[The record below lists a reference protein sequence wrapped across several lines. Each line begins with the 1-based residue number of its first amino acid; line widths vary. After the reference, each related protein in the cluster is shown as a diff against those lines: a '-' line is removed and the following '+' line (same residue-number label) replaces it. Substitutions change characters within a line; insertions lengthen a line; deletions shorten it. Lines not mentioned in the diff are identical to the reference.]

1 MARTLLCLLLCAHAA
16 CGARPGGPAEGEE
29 ARFHAEAEAFYE
41 KHLTFRPHDAIEL
54 GLHRFDGKLP
64 DRSAAGLAAE
74 IERLHRAEAAF
85 RAYDPARLSP
95 LASLERE
102 ILISEIRGKLFD
114 LEVRREPWRNPMFY
128 TEELDLSPYVT
139 RPYAPV
145 TERAKALFSVC
156 AEAPRYLAEARA
168 NLEKRLAVTFL
179 DTALLQ
185 VKGHIEF
192 ARDDVPK
199 AMTGL
204 DAARAKELVEC
215 MDDLAEELSSFR
227 DFLDA
232 RHGEATADFALGERA
247 FLRMLEE
254 TQGVKTDFA
263 TLEKLAQADLERNL
277 AAMAEAARQI
287 DPRRSTREVV
297 LAQAEDRL
305 SGKEMLAEAGRQAEA
320 MRKLI
325 VDKEIVSIPSDLIA
339 EVRESPPFMRWNA
352 AFLDPVGPFETARLT
367 SFYYIS
373 PPDPSWPA
381 AEQKAYLIPR
391 ADLLFTTIHEVWPG
405 HFLHHL
411 HIARSPSP
419 IVKSFCT
426 YSTSE
431 GWAHYVEEMMFE
443 QGAGGGDPRYHI
455 GQLKEA
461 LLRNVRFV
469 SALGLH
475 GRAMTVDYSTRLFME
490 KGYVDAAN
498 ARQQAVRGT
507 FDPMYL
513 SYTVGK
519 LILRKLHADWKAR
532 RERAGQPAPLKAF
545 HDEVLSY
552 GCAPLPVIRARMLGP
567 DAGPPL

>member
-1 MARTLLCLLLCAHAA
+1 MGRALACLLLCAHAA
-16 CGARPGGPAEGEE
+16 CGARATPAPEGEE
-29 ARFHAEAEAFYE
+29 ARFHAEAEAFYW
-41 KHLTFRPHDAIEL
+41 KHFEFRPHDAVEL
-54 GLHRFDGKLP
+54 GQHRFDGRLP
-64 DRSAAGLAAE
+64 DRSAAGLAGE
-74 IERLHRAEAAF
+74 IERLHHARTSFE
-85 RAYDPARLSP
+85 AYDPTRLSP

-102 ILISEIRGKLFD
+102 ILLNEIRGKLFD

-128 TEELDLSPYVT
+128 SEELDLSPYVI

-145 TERAKALFSVC
+145 AERAKALLSVC

-168 NLEKRLAVTFL
+168 NLEKRLAVSFL
-179 DTALLQ
+179 DTAILQ

-199 AMTGL
+199 AMVGL
-204 DAARAKELVEC
+204 DAARAKELTAC
-215 MDDLAEELSSFR
+215 MEDLAEELSSFR
-227 DFLDA
+227 DFLDS
-232 RHGEATADFALGERA
+232 RHGEATADFALGERG

-254 TQGVKTDFA
+254 SQGVKADFA
-263 TLEKLAQADLERNL
+263 SLEKLAQADLDRNL
-277 AAMAEAARQI
+277 AAMAEAAKAI
-287 DPRRSTREVV
+287 DPTHSTREVV

-305 SGKEMLAEAGRQAEA
+305 LGREMLAEASKQAEA
-320 MRKLI
+320 MRKFI
-325 VDKEIVSIPSDLIA
+325 VDKQIVSIPSDLVA

-352 AFLDPVGPFETARLT
+352 AFLDPVGPFEAGRLT

-373 PPDPSWPA
+373 PPDPTWPP

-405 HFLHHL
+405 HFLQHL
-411 HIARSPSP
+411 HIAKSPSP

-443 QGAGGGDPRYHI
+443 QGAGGGDPRAHI

-475 GRAMTVDYSTRLFME
+475 GRAMTVEYATRLFME
-490 KGYVDAAN
+490 KGFVDAAN

-519 LILRKLHADWKAR
+519 LILRKLYADWKAK
-532 RERAGQPAPLKAF
+532 REAAGQPARLKAF

-552 GCAPLPVIRARMLGP
+552 GCAPLPVIRTRMLGP
-567 DAGPPL
+567 DAGPVL